1 MKNLII
7 AILSASLLCSI
18 TGCCATK
25 KKAPVAVKSTP
36 AVTTNRNVER
46 AMKAYQ
52 HSLLTHKVNEQQKAR
67 VNYLYNRYTQAFEK
81 AQNSKS
87 NMDKETPKEMADA
100 ADRLIKAVNGLSK

>member
-7 AILSASLLCSI
+7 AILSVSLLSF

-25 KKAPVAVKSTP
+25 KKAPVAVKATP

-52 HSLLTHKVNEQQKAR
+52 HALLLHKVNDQQKAR
-67 VNYLYNRYTQAFEK
+67 VNYLYNCYTQTFEK
-81 AQNSKS
+81 AQNSKA
-87 NMDKETPKEMADA
+87 NMDKETPKDVADA
-100 ADRLIKAVNGLSK
+100 AERLIKAVNALAK

>member
-7 AILSASLLCSI
+7 AILSVSLLSF

-25 KKAPVAVKSTP
+25 KKAPVAVKATP
-36 AVTTNRNVER
+36 AVATNRNVER

-52 HSLLTHKVNEQQKAR
+52 HSLLTHKVNDQQKAR

-81 AQNSKS
+81 AQNSKV
-87 NMDKETPKEMADA
+87 NMDKDTPKEVSDSA
-100 ADRLIKAVNGLSK
+100 ARLIKAVAATAK